1 MHEEAGRIDEAYG
14 VMQEVAIE
22 TYGALTRHEKL
33 FFIEE
38 QVRLCHEEGLPPAL
52 ILSRKINPR
61 AFDELIDKEK
71 KEAEK
76 ATVMA
81 KKETELSEKEREEL
95 RAEKVKKRDKW
106 NTPGILEPTDEGVP
120 SLETLKLRYY
130 ELMVEYYSHSDEYL
144 EQCRCY
150 QNILECAEVKNDR
163 ERWVPTLKKIV
174 WLVCLSKHLTDAT
187 EHFTR
192 KAKGNLKLSD
202 LPTHEALVKQFCTKE
217 IIHWTTL
224 QEKYASELVAETE
237 IFGGEDGQAP
247 TI

>member
-1 MHEEAGRIDEAYG
+1 MHEEAGRIDEACG

-38 QVRLCHEEGLPPAL
+38 QVRLCLAKKDYLRAL

-95 RAEKVKKRDKW
+95 RAEKGEKRG
-106 NTPGILEPTDEGVP
+106 TSGTRRGIL
-120 SLETLKLRYY
+120 
-130 ELMVEYYSHSDEYL
+130 
-144 EQCRCY
+144 
-150 QNILECAEVKNDR
+150 
-163 ERWVPTLKKIV
+163 
-174 WLVCLSKHLTDAT
+174 
-187 EHFTR
+187 
-192 KAKGNLKLSD
+192 
-202 LPTHEALVKQFCTKE
+202 
-217 IIHWTTL
+217 
-224 QEKYASELVAETE
+224 
-237 IFGGEDGQAP
+237 
-247 TI
+247 